1 MKENRLIYF
10 IAAFAALAVK
20 ICYGTADSDALTW
33 ILAPVS
39 WCVKILGGISFEY
52 VSHVGYVSHAY
63 RFIIAPSCSGMRFL
77 ILTFLMLI
85 VSFIHVLD
93 TQRKKAFW
101 FAFSVGFSYL
111 ATVLINAIRITIS
124 IYLPIFLTEKGLLSG
139 LLTAQRL
146 HTIIGTTVYFSSL
159 FVIYFL
165 AGKICTK
172 IFGASSH
179 AKSARRRKYLGIP
192 IFWYAAT
199 VLVLPFLGRLYHDQW
214 EGFGQYVLL
223 VTGICAV
230 IVLFFALITRRAE
243 A

>member
-1 MKENRLIYF
+1 MRKNGFIYLI
-10 IAAFAALAVK
+10 AFAAAFAVK
-20 ICYGTADSDALTW
+20 ICCGTADSDALTW

-39 WCVKILGGISFEY
+39 WCVKILGGISFKY

-63 RFIIAPSCSGMRFL
+63 RFIIAPSCSGVRFL

-85 VSFIHVLD
+85 VSFTHVLD

-111 ATVLINAIRITIS
+111 ATILVNAIRITIS

-139 LLTAQRL
+139 LMTAQRL
-146 HTIIGTTVYFSSL
+146 HTMIGTTVYFSSL

-165 AGKICTK
+165 TGKICTK
-172 IFGASSH
+172 IFGAQSCV
-179 AKSARRRKYLGIP
+179 KSARRGKYLIIP

-199 VLVLPFLGRLYHDQW
+199 VLILPFFSRLYHDQW
-214 EGFGQYVLL
+214 EGFGQYALI

-230 IVLFFALITRRAE
+230 IALFFALITRRAE
-243 A
+243 V